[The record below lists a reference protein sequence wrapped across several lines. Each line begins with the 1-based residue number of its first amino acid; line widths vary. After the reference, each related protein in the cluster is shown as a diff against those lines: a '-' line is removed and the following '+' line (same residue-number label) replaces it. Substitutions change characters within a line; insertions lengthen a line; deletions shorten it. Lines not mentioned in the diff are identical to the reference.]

1 MIAPDHILDTADG
14 RPVINANGQWFIM
27 RSWWRPGLPCL
38 DINNVL
44 CIPANTFEQWKSNID
59 NIEENLD
66 AGDYDAIM
74 SAAERAILRR
84 EIGRWRV
91 QLNNIFN
98 RRP

>member
-1 MIAPDHILDTADG
+1 MIADANSKLLRSGNVLHIVYDDVVLVGIQACEK
-14 RPVINANGQWFIM
+14 A
-27 RSWWRPGLPCL
+27 
-38 DINNVL
+38 INNVL